1 MLAVIFYSLFQEPKE
16 EEEEE
21 NEPEDE
27 EEKQQIVNQEFLI
40 AAFDCLGQ
48 SWPKTVANTQG
59 KQIPGSLSWL
69 ANRNNNRPFPSSPK
83 SLFQSESKCE
93 IFVMVISSN
102 FNMNEN

>member
-1 MLAVIFYSLFQEPKE
+1 MSAFLFYSLFQEPKE

-27 EEKQQIVNQEFLI
+27 EEKQQVVNQEFLV

-48 SWPKTVANTQG
+48 SWPKNTASTQG

-69 ANRNNNRPFPSSPK
+69 PNRNKNLAGIIKVS
-83 SLFQSESKCE
+83 
-93 IFVMVISSN
+93 
-102 FNMNEN
+102 

>member
-1 MLAVIFYSLFQEPKE
+1 MSAFLFYSLFQEPKE

-27 EEKQQIVNQEFLI
+27 EEKQQVVNQEFLV

-48 SWPKTVANTQG
+48 SWPKNAANTQG

-69 ANRNNNRPFPSSPK
+69 PNRNKNLAGIIKVS
-83 SLFQSESKCE
+83 
-93 IFVMVISSN
+93 
-102 FNMNEN
+102 

>member
-69 ANRNNNRPFPSSPK
+69 PNRNDNLAGIIKVS
-83 SLFQSESKCE
+83 
-93 IFVMVISSN
+93 
-102 FNMNEN
+102 